1 MRMWKGVVV
10 LGLLVSAVAN
20 GWAQPAAVV
29 LKFPEGRTLQY
40 KHTYRLFYFSNQ
52 AEILFG
58 VQEMGT
64 NVDDE
69 GIVTFTSD
77 FSRGAT
83 FEMDVSG
90 EWESRE
96 EVVGLVEDHPD
107 SLADVTR
114 VKATILKADSRAV
127 LAGKRL
133 SFEQYPDNFEKFKDR
148 EFSWFVNAK
157 GEISNFE
164 PEFYAYRLGRE
175 DLVTD
180 LFLAW
185 VPEYSLTLPDK
196 SVSEGDTWAGE
207 GAFKRRIEYRR
218 LRNQDVFMN
227 YKSSYRV
234 KKIKTSKGRIEVEI
248 EEEREVSYKGWIDI
262 GNASFIVDGKGT
274 GSGKWVIDATRGL
287 ILEHKITLDINRPKV
302 MKGFVN
308 SEGNLAEIPD
318 MVAEVKINFERKLR
332 KIEKE

>member
-1 MRMWKGVVV
+1 MRIWKVAVVFGV
-10 LGLLVSAVAN
+10 LVSAVTDC
-20 GWAQPAAVV
+20 WAQPVV
-29 LKFPEGRTLQY
+29 LKLDNPEGRTLQY
-40 KHTYRLFYFSNQ
+40 KHTYRMFYFSNQ

-58 VQEMGT
+58 VQQAKAT
-64 NVDDE
+64 YDDE
-69 GIVTFTSD
+69 GNIS
-77 FSRGAT
+77 FSGNFSKGGT

-90 EWESRE
+90 EWVSRE
-96 EVVGLVEDHPD
+96 EVMALAEDHLD

-114 VKATILKADSRAV
+114 IKATILESDSRAI

-133 SFEQYPDNFEKFKDR
+133 TFEQYPDNFEKFKDR
-148 EFSWFVNAK
+148 EFSWFVNSK

-164 PEFYAYRLGRE
+164 PEFHAYRLGRE

-196 SVSEGDTWAGE
+196 PVSKGDTWEGE
-207 GAFKRRIEYRR
+207 GDFKRRISYRR
-218 LRNQDVFMN
+218 LGNQDVFLK
-227 YKSSYRV
+227 YKSSYLV

-248 EEEREVSYKGWIDI
+248 EEEREVFYKGWIDVA
-262 GNASFIVDGKGT
+262 NASFVVDGKGVGT
-274 GSGKWVIDATRGL
+274 GKWVIDATRGL
-287 ILEHKITLDINRPKV
+287 VLEHKVKFDINRPKV

-318 MVAEVKINFERKLR
+318 MVAEVKINFERKLK
-332 KIEKE
+332 KIERE

>member
-1 MRMWKGVVV
+1 MRILPVV

-20 GWAQPAAVV
+20 CWAQPVM
-29 LKFPEGRTLQY
+29 LKLDNPEGRTLQY
-40 KHTYRLFYFSNQ
+40 KHTYRMFYFSNQ

-58 VQEMGT
+58 VQQAGASY
-64 NVDDE
+64 DDD
-69 GIVTFTSD
+69 GNITFNSN
-77 FSRGAT
+77 FSRGGT

-96 EVVGLVEDHPD
+96 EVVGLAEDHPD
-107 SLADVTR
+107 SLKDVTR
-114 VKATILKADSRAV
+114 IKATILKADSRAV

-148 EFSWFVNAK
+148 EFSWFVNSK

-196 SVSEGDTWAGE
+196 PVSEGDTWAGE

-218 LRNQDVFMN
+218 LRNQDVFLN
-227 YKSSYRV
+227 YKSLYRV
-234 KKIKTSKGRIEVEI
+234 KKIKRNKEKIEVEI
-248 EEEREVSYKGWIDI
+248 EEEREVSYKGWIDVA
-262 GNASFIVDGKGT
+262 NASFVVDGKGT
-274 GSGKWVIDATRGL
+274 GTGKWVVDAASGMV
-287 ILEHKITLDINRPKV
+287 LEHKVKFDITRPKV
-302 MKGFVN
+302 MTGFVN
-308 SEGNLAEIPD
+308 AEGNLAEIPD
-318 MVAEVKINFERKLR
+318 MVAEVKVNFERKLK
-332 KIEKE
+332 KIERE